1 MSNVTELPTP
11 QPLNGVRVLDLS
23 RVLAGPHC
31 TAMLA
36 DLGAEV
42 IKFEVPGHGDDSRHL
57 GPFKDGE
64 SVYFGLINRGKRSV
78 ELDFKAPED
87 LQRFYDLVADAD
99 VVVENFRPGV
109 TQRLGIDFDS
119 LRLHNPK
126 LIYASISG
134 FGQNGPLSRRPAYDI
149 VAQAMS
155 GLMSVSG
162 FPETGPTRS
171 GEALG
176 DLCAGVYAAW
186 AISSALFAREHQG
199 SSAQYI
205 DVAMFDVLVSLQMTG
220 LSNLFAHGRAPGLV
234 GNRHPVST
242 PFDTYRA
249 ADGLVVIAV
258 ASDKLFRRFCESIGR
273 GELADD
279 PRFADDPRGPA
290 TNRHCVPRSRPGL
303 ASAASSR
310 PATCCWMPACR
321 PRRYGTSPRPPAAN
335 RRRFANCWCSRPTA
349 SRHWCRNRSTSTGAS
364 PTPRR
369 ALPDWAKPMPRSASR
384 IKQELCNELRHR
396 RHRTG
401 HRRLRR
407 AGMPRRAGRQ
417 RPAL

>member
-1 MSNVTELPTP
+1 MSNVTELPAP
-11 QPLNGVRVLDLS
+11 QPLKGVRVLDLS

-87 LQRFYDLVADAD
+87 LQRFYRLVADAD

-119 LRLHNPK
+119 LKQHNPK

-134 FGQNGPLSRRPAYDI
+134 FGQNGPLSKRPAYDI

-186 AISSALFAREHQG
+186 
-199 SSAQYI
+199 
-205 DVAMFDVLVSLQMTG
+205 
-220 LSNLFAHGRAPGLV
+220 
-234 GNRHPVST
+234 
-242 PFDTYRA
+242 
-249 ADGLVVIAV
+249 
-258 ASDKLFRRFCESIGR
+258 
-273 GELADD
+273 
-279 PRFADDPRGPA
+279 
-290 TNRHCVPRSRPGL
+290 
-303 ASAASSR
+303 
-310 PATCCWMPACR
+310 
-321 PRRYGTSPRPPAAN
+321 
-335 RRRFANCWCSRPTA
+335 
-349 SRHWCRNRSTSTGAS
+349 
-364 PTPRR
+364 
-369 ALPDWAKPMPRSASR
+369 
-384 IKQELCNELRHR
+384 
-396 RHRTG
+396 
-401 HRRLRR
+401 
-407 AGMPRRAGRQ
+407 
-417 RPAL
+417 

>member
-1 MSNVTELPTP
+1 MSTVTEMPSAR
-11 QPLNGVRVLDLS
+11 PLLGVRVLDLS

-78 ELDFKAPED
+78 ELDFKAPAD
-87 LQRFYDLVADAD
+87 LARFQQMVADAD

-119 LRLHNPK
+119 LKQHNPK

-205 DVAMFDVLVSLQMTG
+205 DVAMFDVLVSMQMTG
-220 LSNLFAHGRAPGLV
+220 LSNLFANGVAPGLV

-273 GELADD
+273 SELADD
-279 PRFADDPRGPA
+279 PRFADDPSRTRNEQALRAELEAWTGQRSVEQA
-290 TNRHCVPRSRPGL
+290 CDLLLDAGVP
-303 ASAASSR
+303 
-310 PATCCWMPACR
+310 
-321 PRRYGTSPRPPAAN
+321 
-335 RRRFANCWCSRPTA
+335 
-349 SRHWCRNRSTSTGAS
+349 AS
-364 PTPRR
+364 PVWNLAEATGSEQAQVRQLLLQQDDGEPPLVPQPVFFNGRKPHATTRAPRLGE
-369 ALPDWAKPMPRSASR
+369 ANAAFGLDHAVGAV
-384 IKQELCNELRHR
+384 Q
-396 RHRTG
+396 
-401 HRRLRR
+401 
-407 AGMPRRAGRQ
+407 
-417 RPAL
+417 

>member
-87 LQRFYDLVADAD
+87 LQRFYQLVADAD

-119 LRLHNPK
+119 LRRHNPK

-220 LSNLFAHGRAPGLV
+220 LSNLFAHGKAPGLV

-273 GELADD
+273 AELADD
-279 PRFADDPRGPA
+279 PRFADDPSRTRNEQALRAEIEGWTGQRSVEQA
-290 TNRHCVPRSRPGL
+290 CDLLLDAGVP
-303 ASAASSR
+303 
-310 PATCCWMPACR
+310 
-321 PRRYGTSPRPPAAN
+321 
-335 RRRFANCWCSRPTA
+335 
-349 SRHWCRNRSTSTGAS
+349 AS
-364 PTPRR
+364 PVWNLAEATGSEQAQVRQLLVQPADDQPPLVPQPVYFNGRKPHTATR
-369 ALPDWAKPMPRSASR
+369 APQLGEANAAFGLTK
-384 IKQELCNELRHR
+384 K
-396 RHRTG
+396 
-401 HRRLRR
+401 
-407 AGMPRRAGRQ
+407 AGAVQ
-417 RPAL
+417 

>member
-119 LRLHNPK
+119 LRQHNPK

-186 AISSALFAREHQG
+186 AISSALFSREHQG

-220 LSNLFAHGRAPGLV
+220 LSNLFAHGKAPGLV

-279 PRFADDPRGPA
+279 PRFADDPSRTRNEQALRAEIEAWTGQRSVEQA
-290 TNRHCVPRSRPGL
+290 CDLLLDAGVP
-303 ASAASSR
+303 
-310 PATCCWMPACR
+310 
-321 PRRYGTSPRPPAAN
+321 
-335 RRRFANCWCSRPTA
+335 
-349 SRHWCRNRSTSTGAS
+349 AS
-364 PTPRR
+364 PVWNLAEATGSEQAQVRQLLVQPGDGQPPLVPQPVYFNGRKPHAATRAPRLGE
-369 ALPDWAKPMPRSASR
+369 ANAAFGLTNK
-384 IKQELCNELRHR
+384 
-396 RHRTG
+396 
-401 HRRLRR
+401 
-407 AGMPRRAGRQ
+407 AGAVQ
-417 RPAL
+417 

>member
-1 MSNVTELPTP
+1 MTKPNQKSAV
-11 QPLNGVRVLDLS
+11 QPLRGVRVLDLS

-57 GPFKDGE
+57 GPFGDDGE

-78 ELDFKAPED
+78 ELDFKAPAD
-87 LQRFYDLVADAD
+87 LQRFYELVADAD

-109 TQRLGIDFDS
+109 TQRLGIDFES
-119 LRLHNPK
+119 LKAHNPR

-134 FGQNGPLSRRPAYDI
+134 FGQNGPLSKRPAYDI

-155 GLMSVSG
+155 GLMSVTG

-186 AISSALFAREHQG
+186 AISTALFARERQDEG
-199 SSAQYI
+199 AQYI

-220 LSNLFAHGRAPGLV
+220 LANLFAKGTAPGLV

-242 PFDTYRA
+242 PFDTYKA

-258 ASDKLFRRFCESIGR
+258 ASDKLFRRFCESMER
-273 GELADD
+273 PALADD
-279 PRFADDPRGPA
+279 PRFADDTSRTANEGALRREIEGWTGSRSVEQICDLLLDAGVPSSPVWNLAEA
-290 TNRHCVPRSRPGL
+290 TSCEQARARQLLVQPDDD
-303 ASAASSR
+303 
-310 PATCCWMPACR
+310 
-321 PRRYGTSPRPPAAN
+321 RPPLVPQPVLFNGSKPLAAV
-335 RRRFANCWCSRPTA
+335 RAPRLGEAN
-349 SRHWCRNRSTSTGAS
+349 
-364 PTPRR
+364 
-369 ALPDWAKPMPRSASR
+369 ALFGLNHHGDTH
-384 IKQELCNELRHR
+384 EL
-396 RHRTG
+396 
-401 HRRLRR
+401 
-407 AGMPRRAGRQ
+407 
-417 RPAL
+417 

>member
-1 MSNVTELPTP
+1 MNNVTELPTP
-11 QPLNGVRVLDLS
+11 QPLMGVRVLDLS

-42 IKFEVPGHGDDSRHL
+42 IKFEVPEHGDDSRHL

-64 SVYFGLINRGKRSV
+64 SIYFGLINRGKRSV
-78 ELDFKAPED
+78 ELDFKAPAD
-87 LQRFYDLVADAD
+87 LQRFYQLVADAD

-119 LRLHNPK
+119 LRQHNPK

-273 GELADD
+273 AELALD
-279 PRFADDPRGPA
+279 PRFADDP
-290 TNRHCVPRSRPGL
+290 SR
-303 ASAASSR
+303 
-310 PATCCWMPACR
+310 T
-321 PRRYGTSPRPPAAN
+321 
-335 RRRFANCWCSRPTA
+335 
-349 SRHWCRNRSTSTGAS
+349 RNEQALRAEIERWTGARSVEQACDLLLDAGVPAS
-364 PTPRR
+364 PVWNLAEATGSEQAQVRQLLVQPADGQSPLVPQPVYFNGRKPHAATRAPRLGE
-369 ALPDWAKPMPRSASR
+369 ANAVFGLD
-384 IKQELCNELRHR
+384 N
-396 RHRTG
+396 
-401 HRRLRR
+401 R
-407 AGMPRRAGRQ
+407 AGAVQ
-417 RPAL
+417 

>member
-1 MSNVTELPTP
+1 MSNDVEQQLAM
-11 QPLNGVRVLDLS
+11 QPLQGVRVLDLS

-57 GPFKDGE
+57 GPFGENGE
-64 SVYFGLINRGKRSV
+64 SVYYGLINRGKRSV
-78 ELDFKAPED
+78 ELDFKAPAD
-87 LQRFYDLVADAD
+87 LERFYQLVADAD
-99 VVVENFRPGV
+99 VVVENFRPSV
-109 TQRLGIDFDS
+109 TQRLGIDFDC
-119 LRLHNPK
+119 LKQYNPK

-134 FGQNGPLSRRPAYDI
+134 FGQNGPLSKRPAYDI

-162 FPETGPTRS
+162 FAETGPTRS

-186 AISSALFAREHQG
+186 AISTALFARERQQAG
-199 SSAQYI
+199 AQYL

-220 LSNLFAHGRAPGLV
+220 LSNLFANGVAPGLV

-273 GELADD
+273 AELADD
-279 PRFADDPRGPA
+279 PRYVNDSSRTRNEQALRGEIERWTGSLSVEQVCDLLLDVGVPSSPVWNLAEATGSEQAQVRQLLVQPADDLPPLVPQPVFFNGRKPHVATRAPRLGEA
-290 TNRHCVPRSRPGL
+290 NEVFGL
-303 ASAASSR
+303 
-310 PATCCWMPACR
+310 
-321 PRRYGTSPRPPAAN
+321 N
-335 RRRFANCWCSRPTA
+335 TA
-349 SRHWCRNRSTSTGAS
+349 GA
-364 PTPRR
+364 
-369 ALPDWAKPMPRSASR
+369 
-384 IKQELCNELRHR
+384 KQ
-396 RHRTG
+396 
-401 HRRLRR
+401 
-407 AGMPRRAGRQ
+407 
-417 RPAL
+417 

>member
-87 LQRFYDLVADAD
+87 LQRFYQLVADAD

-119 LRLHNPK
+119 LKRHNPK

-162 FPETGPTRS
+162 FLETGPTRS

-220 LSNLFAHGRAPGLV
+220 LSNLFAHGKAPGLV

-258 ASDKLFRRFCESIGR
+258 ASDKLFRRFCESIDR
-273 GELADD
+273 AELAND
-279 PRFADDPRGPA
+279 PRFADDPSRTRNEQALRAEIEAWTGQRSVEQA
-290 TNRHCVPRSRPGL
+290 CDLLLDAGVP
-303 ASAASSR
+303 
-310 PATCCWMPACR
+310 
-321 PRRYGTSPRPPAAN
+321 
-335 RRRFANCWCSRPTA
+335 
-349 SRHWCRNRSTSTGAS
+349 AS
-364 PTPRR
+364 PVWNLAEATGSEQAQVRQLLVQPADGQPPLVPQPVYFNGRKPHAATRAPRLGE
-369 ALPDWAKPMPRSASR
+369 ANAAFGLTE
-384 IKQELCNELRHR
+384 Q
-396 RHRTG
+396 
-401 HRRLRR
+401 
-407 AGMPRRAGRQ
+407 AGAVQ
-417 RPAL
+417 